1 MKEKLKKYLTIFKL
15 CCFIYVSNKKKCIM
29 SLYAVYIDLKLNSWM
44 FGPISPKEKNLEA
57 AQRLGA
63 TRDELWSSW
72 KCVDVFQQLIQS
84 VKSFQVLAQVSWVIF
99 LCLWSDNFHSH
110 TYINTRPLNCF
121 LGKETMWLVLNLL
134 KKSSRIY
141 FHFLSMVVLSSV
153 IWSRTNMPGINEVF
167 RFAVVPLVNRPN
179 PNIPI

>member
-15 CCFIYVSNKKKCIM
+15 CCFIYVSNKKKCI
-29 SLYAVYIDLKLNSWM
+29 INSWM
-44 FGPISPKEKNLEA
+44 FGPISHKEKNLEA

-72 KCVDVFQQLIQS
+72 KCLDVFQQLIQS
-84 VKSFQVLAQVSWVIF
+84 VKSFQVLVQVSWVIF

-134 KKSSRIY
+134 KKIEAL
-141 FHFLSMVVLSSV
+141 LSLSVCGWFILSHLEQDKHAWDKQGV
-153 IWSRTNMPGINEVF
+153 
-167 RFAVVPLVNRPN
+167 
-179 PNIPI
+179 

>member
-134 KKSSRIY
+134 KKSSRLY

-153 IWSRTNMPGINEVF
+153 IWSRTNMPGINKVF
-167 RFAVVPLVNRPN
+167 RFAVGPLVNRPN

>member
-15 CCFIYVSNKKKCIM
+15 CCFIYVSNKKKCI
-29 SLYAVYIDLKLNSWM
+29 INSWM
-44 FGPISPKEKNLEA
+44 FGPISHKEKNLEA

-72 KCVDVFQQLIQS
+72 KCLDVFQQLIQS
-84 VKSFQVLAQVSWVIF
+84 VKSFQVLVQVSWVIF

-134 KKSSRIY
+134 KKIKAL
-141 FHFLSMVVLSSV
+141 LSLSVCGWFILSHLEQDKHAWDKRDV
-153 IWSRTNMPGINEVF
+153 
-167 RFAVVPLVNRPN
+167 
-179 PNIPI
+179 

>member
-15 CCFIYVSNKKKCIM
+15 CCFIYVSNKKKCI
-29 SLYAVYIDLKLNSWM
+29 INSWM
-44 FGPISPKEKNLEA
+44 FGPISHKEKNLEA

-72 KCVDVFQQLIQS
+72 KCLDVFQQLIQS
-84 VKSFQVLAQVSWVIF
+84 VKSFQVLVQVSWVIF

-134 KKSSRIY
+134 KKTEAL
-141 FHFLSMVVLSSV
+141 LSLSVCGWFILSHLEQDKHAWDKQGV
-153 IWSRTNMPGINEVF
+153 
-167 RFAVVPLVNRPN
+167 
-179 PNIPI
+179 

>member
-15 CCFIYVSNKKKCIM
+15 CCFIYVSNKKKCI
-29 SLYAVYIDLKLNSWM
+29 INSWM
-44 FGPISPKEKNLEA
+44 FGPISHKEKNLEA

-72 KCVDVFQQLIQS
+72 KCLDVFQQLIQS
-84 VKSFQVLAQVSWVIF
+84 VKSFQVLVQVSWVIF

-134 KKSSRIY
+134 KKIEAL
-141 FHFLSMVVLSSV
+141 LSLSVCGWFILSHLEQDKHAWDKRDV
-153 IWSRTNMPGINEVF
+153 
-167 RFAVVPLVNRPN
+167 
-179 PNIPI
+179 